1 MKKIVRRDKTLDIS
15 PDQATSSHIEDLLT
29 TWTILIVDD
38 EPDVHTVSRLALSNF
53 EFAGKKLHILQ
64 ALSGEEARQI
74 LLKETKIAVA
84 IIDVVMETDDAG
96 LKLVNF
102 IRNELKN
109 SLIRLIIR
117 TGQPGLAP
125 EKSIIDQYDIDDY
138 KEKTELTE
146 TKMYTTLRLALKSY
160 QTLKTLNSN
169 RDALAK
175 ILDAAP
181 SLYNPQS
188 IKQFFEGILE
198 QIISLCDLGETSFI
212 STMRNTKAVH
222 SGFVAT
228 TDKDKQ
234 LTIHAGTGH
243 FADYQWNNETN
254 TIQKA
259 CIKCLLENKTNTAL
273 LSGEPLPE
281 GSMLIPLQVD
291 EFSLSFIYL
300 ENTQHLLKPDKD
312 LIGVMAYQ
320 CAAALKNLQLYLE
333 LKAAHHQTSQLLSM
347 AEHARDM
354 AEAANSAKTTF
365 LAKMS
370 HELRTPLNAIIGYSN
385 LIQEEALDSGYQDV
399 LPDLRKIQSAGQ
411 QLHSMISD
419 ILDISQIESEQL
431 KVYLNQFFLDPLIE
445 EIKTLMQPLLLK
457 NQNQFEVQFYSHIGQ
472 ICSDHQ
478 KLKQILLNLLNNAN
492 KFTKKGLVQ
501 LRISHHSVLI
511 DEQNRKQCKPE
522 NQSCDKCN
530 SSGYLVFQIIDN
542 GIGIPENH
550 LKRIFESFVQI
561 DETSAVTDG
570 GTKGAGLGLSISQQ
584 LCRIMGGK
592 ITVESVENQGSTFTV
607 RLPVNLK
614 R

>member
-1 MKKIVRRDKTLDIS
+1 MKKIIRRDKLENNQQNQDVTEHCDV
-15 PDQATSSHIEDLLT
+15 
-29 TWTILIVDD
+29 WKILVVDD
-38 EPDVHTVSRLALSNF
+38 EPDVHTISRLALSRF

-64 ALSGEEARQI
+64 ALSGKEARQI
-74 LLKETKIAVA
+74 LLEEPKIAVA
-84 IIDVVMETDDAG
+84 FIDVIMETDDAG
-96 LKLVNF
+96 LQLVNF
-102 IRNELKN
+102 IRNDLKN
-109 SLIRLIIR
+109 TLIRLIIR

-125 EKSIIDQYDIDDY
+125 EKSVIEQYDIDDY

-188 IKQFFEGILE
+188 IKQFFDGILE

-212 STMRNTKAVH
+212 STVH

-228 TDKDKQ
+228 TDDAKE

-243 FADYQWNNETN
+243 FADAQWNNEAE
-254 TIQKA
+254 IIKHA
-259 CIKCLLENKTNTAL
+259 CINCLLENKTNAAI
-273 LSGEPLPE
+273 LSGEPLPAD
-281 GSMLIPLQVD
+281 SMLIPLQVN
-291 EFSLSFIYL
+291 ETSSSFIYL
-300 ENTQHLLKPDKD
+300 ENTQHLIQADKE
-312 LIGVMAYQ
+312 LISIMAYQ

-354 AEAANSAKTTF
+354 AESANSAKTTF

-385 LIQEEALDSGYQDV
+385 LIQEEALDNGYQDV
-399 LPDLRKIQSAGQ
+399 LPDLNKIRSAGQ

-431 KVYLNQFFLDPLIE
+431 KLHLTQFYLPLLIE
-445 EIKTLMQPLLLK
+445 ELKTLMQPLLMK
-457 NQNQFEVQFYSHIGQ
+457 NHNQLEIHFHGNINQ
-472 ICSDHQ
+472 ICSDQQ

-492 KFTKKGLVQ
+492 KFTKKGLIQ
-501 LRISHHSVLI
+501 LNINLHSVLFN
-511 DEQNRKQCKPE
+511 EQNRKQCKTE
-522 NQSCDKCN
+522 QEGCTKCS
-530 SSGYLVFQIIDN
+530 SSGYLIFEVIDN
-542 GIGIPENH
+542 GIGIPERD
-550 LKRIFESFVQI
+550 LKRIFDTFIQI

-592 ITVESVENQGSTFTV
+592 ITVESVEGKGSTFTV
-607 RLPVNLK
+607 QLPVNSI
-614 R
+614 